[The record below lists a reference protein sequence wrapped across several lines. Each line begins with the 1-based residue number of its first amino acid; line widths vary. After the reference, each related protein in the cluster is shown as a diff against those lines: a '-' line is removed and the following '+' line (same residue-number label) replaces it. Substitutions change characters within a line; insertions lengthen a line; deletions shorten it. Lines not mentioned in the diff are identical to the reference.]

1 MLIRS
6 EILKLMKDDKNIDSE
21 NIKIDKVNLV
31 KIEEDIIQKS
41 NKIGIPR
48 YQSTKE
54 KKML

>member
-48 YQSTKE
+48 Y
-54 KKML
+54 